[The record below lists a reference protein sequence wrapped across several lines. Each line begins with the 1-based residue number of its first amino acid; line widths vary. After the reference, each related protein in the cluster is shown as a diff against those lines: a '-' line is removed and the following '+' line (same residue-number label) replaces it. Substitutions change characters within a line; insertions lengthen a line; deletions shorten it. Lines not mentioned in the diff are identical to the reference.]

1 MVLEGRVDIEDLM
14 SGDKLLY
21 IKVNDV
27 DEMYKEG
34 FSTDEFFVRA
44 FWNADNGAISLCSG
58 AKNKYLCYRK
68 KHWIEFVPDEQMTS
82 EILKLCCSDV
92 VNN

>member
-1 MVLEGRVDIEDLM
+1 MVLEGRVDIEELM

-21 IKVNDV
+21 IKVTDV

-34 FSTDEFFVRA
+34 FSTDEFFIRA
-44 FWNADNGAISLCSG
+44 FYDADAGKLSLCSG

-68 KHWIEFVPDEQMTS
+68 KHWIEFVPDENMTS
-82 EILKLCCSDV
+82 EILKLCADV
-92 VNN
+92 VN